1 VVVNMGGIG
10 VEIGCSE
17 VVEVVE
23 VAEEC
28 GEAIQGGPIL
38 LVAVTVG
45 CDIAIVGVARCAQ
58 L

>member
-1 VVVNMGGIG
+1 VVVDMGGIG

-17 VVEVVE
+17 VVEID
-23 VAEEC
+23 EEC
-28 GEAIQGGPIL
+28 VEAIQGGPIL